1 MDSIINFFR
10 DVLAMLPTIKF
21 MDIIDILLVTFVLYT
36 LIMMIQTTGAARIA
50 KSIVLLLVLAVVTKL
65 LNMYLMSFLLDRVL
79 EIGLIALVIM
89 FQPELR
95 RMLEKIGS
103 KSLRELLSTKQ
114 EQREIDRVIGE
125 TVNACEIM
133 SRERTGVLIVFE
145 RETSLI
151 DYQKTGTVID
161 ARVSSELL
169 RNLFFTKASLH
180 DGAVIIRNERIAAA
194 GCVLPL
200 TQSRNISSDL
210 GTRHRA
216 GIGMSEVS
224 DAVVVIVSEETGT
237 ISVAVNGM
245 LKRHLAPQTLNG
257 CCSRSLRRSARKRP
271 IIPSS
276 VCASASVAR
285 TVEKKRMIR
294 MQKHKILSFLLALLV
309 SIGLWVYAVT
319 VVNPNDKTTVRGVR
333 VRLVGT
339 ADLESNGLMVTG
351 GEEQYIDVEISGSRS
366 DLKELNSSSLE
377 AIADVSNI
385 SSAGD
390 FDVSWT
396 LDPPSNIASGDIKA
410 RQLHGQ

>member
-169 RNLFFTKASLH
+169 RNLFFTKTSLH

-245 LKRHLAPQTLNG
+245 LKRHLAPQTLE
-257 CCSRSLRRSARKRP
+257 R
-271 IIPSS
+271 
-276 VCASASVAR
+276 
-285 TVEKKRMIR
+285 
-294 MQKHKILSFLLALLV
+294 LL
-309 SIGLWVYAVT
+309 
-319 VVNPNDKTTVRGVR
+319 
-333 VRLVGT
+333 
-339 ADLESNGLMVTG
+339 
-351 GEEQYIDVEISGSRS
+351 
-366 DLKELNSSSLE
+366 LKELAPKREEKTYNPVKRLRKRIGRTHRRKEKDDSDAE
-377 AIADVSNI
+377 A
-385 SSAGD
+385 
-390 FDVSWT
+390 
-396 LDPPSNIASGDIKA
+396 
-410 RQLHGQ
+410 

>member
-36 LIMMIQTTGAARIA
+36 LIMMIQTTVAARIA
-50 KSIVLLLVLAVVTKL
+50 KSIVLLLVLAVVMKL

-245 LKRHLAPQTLNG
+245 LKRHLAPQTLE
-257 CCSRSLRRSARKRP
+257 R
-271 IIPSS
+271 
-276 VCASASVAR
+276 
-285 TVEKKRMIR
+285 
-294 MQKHKILSFLLALLV
+294 LL
-309 SIGLWVYAVT
+309 
-319 VVNPNDKTTVRGVR
+319 
-333 VRLVGT
+333 
-339 ADLESNGLMVTG
+339 
-351 GEEQYIDVEISGSRS
+351 
-366 DLKELNSSSLE
+366 LKELAPKREEKTYNPVKRLRKRIGRTHRRKEKDDSDAE
-377 AIADVSNI
+377 A
-385 SSAGD
+385 
-390 FDVSWT
+390 
-396 LDPPSNIASGDIKA
+396 
-410 RQLHGQ
+410 